1 MGRALAVWDGDGTQ
15 ALNGSALSSPSNATN
30 HATAADC
37 SSLGVFPHRPADLH
51 GLRRRLPGEWSAF
64 LKLHFQSATHVAA
77 FFDVDHRTARNWL
90 AGSHGVNAAPLLLLI
105 RENEVARQ
113 FFLGEAA

>member
-1 MGRALAVWDGDGTQ
+1 MGRLWVQGAVEALG
-15 ALNGSALSSPSNATN
+15 GSSNVAPSNATN

-37 SSLGVFPHRPADLH
+37 SSLGELSHRPADLH

-64 LKLHFQSATHVAA
+64 LKSHFQSATHVAA